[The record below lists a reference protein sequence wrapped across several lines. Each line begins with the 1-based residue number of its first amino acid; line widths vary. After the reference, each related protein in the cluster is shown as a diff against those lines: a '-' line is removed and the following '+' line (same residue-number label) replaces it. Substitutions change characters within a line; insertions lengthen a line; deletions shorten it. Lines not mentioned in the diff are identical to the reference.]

1 MGGADGAGAD
11 ELRALLGP
19 GRPRAREHP
28 HRPLVR
34 VVVGAADER
43 RVPVARQRHDALE
56 GVADGAGADELCALL
71 HERVD
76 LQRIARAA
84 RVDTKQQ
91 PAGARVKPRV
101 QHAPARVDRPQ
112 THVAK
117 HDPPARGDEIDRLAA
132 TNQTRPQRPPH
143 TQRDRHRSA
152 RGARRRRAQRKA
164 LLKPQ
169 RPVLKPLRKRPV
181 GVRDTVSIRARR
193 PWPKR
198 PQRHTVAN
206 PGQTQHQT
214 PPARQNTHTRIR
226 KAGRETLRAV
236 DRQKP
241 SARAPH
247 PERPLAA
254 TNRAR
259 HQTTQRDRQTR
270 KPTRRRRTRRRA
282 RARHTPRTPTSA
294 AAAISATPAN
304 NAAATSTPTPP
315 RPSRREPTPSRP
327 RASTAIASA
336 NLTVTAVG
344 LI

>member
-1 MGGADGAGAD
+1 MRRGPIGAGAD

-28 HRPLVR
+28 HRPHVR
-34 VVVGAADER
+34 CCRWGR
-43 RVPVARQRHDALE
+43 RRAPCSRRPTAPRYALE
-56 GVADGAGADELCALL
+56 GVADRAGADELCALL

-76 LQRIARAA
+76 PQRIARAA
-84 RVDTKQQ
+84 RVDTNQQ

-193 PWPKR
+193 PRPKR
-198 PQRHTVAN
+198 PQRRHRSQPRPDSAPDAPRARKHAHPN
-206 PGQTQHQT
+206 PKSG
-214 PPARQNTHTRIR
+214 PRNPARR
-226 KAGRETLRAV
+226 
-236 DRQKP
+236 
-241 SARAPH
+241 
-247 PERPLAA
+247 
-254 TNRAR
+254 
-259 HQTTQRDRQTR
+259 
-270 KPTRRRRTRRRA
+270 
-282 RARHTPRTPTSA
+282 
-294 AAAISATPAN
+294 
-304 NAAATSTPTPP
+304 
-315 RPSRREPTPSRP
+315 
-327 RASTAIASA
+327 
-336 NLTVTAVG
+336 
-344 LI
+344 